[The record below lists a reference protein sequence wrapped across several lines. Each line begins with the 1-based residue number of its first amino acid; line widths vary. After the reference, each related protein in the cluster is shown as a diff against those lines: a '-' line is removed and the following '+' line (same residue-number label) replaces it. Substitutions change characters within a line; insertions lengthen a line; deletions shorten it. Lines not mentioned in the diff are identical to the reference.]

1 MTATPTPTPT
11 TTALLELEGI
21 TKEYSTPSGE
31 PLRILTDLDFAIEP
45 GEVVSI
51 VGRSGQGKST
61 FLNILGLLDQP
72 TSGRFLCD
80 GRDVASLGDA
90 QTSRLRGEV
99 FGFIFQQFYL
109 SDRRSALENVAEPFL
124 YGRADEISERLQVAE
139 QLLEKVGLSHRLHA
153 RPNQL
158 SGGEQQRVAIAR
170 ALARRPR
177 IVLADEPTGS
187 LDAGTGDQ
195 VIDLLFDLVRTE
207 SLTLI
212 LVSHDETVAS
222 RADRMLVLRDGKLH
236 PGGAS

>member
-1 MTATPTPTPT
+1 M
-11 TTALLELEGI
+11 TALLELEGI
-21 TKEYSTPSGE
+21 TKEYRTPSGD
-31 PLRILTDLDFAIEP
+31 PLRILSDLDFSVEP

-61 FLNILGLLDQP
+61 FLNILGLLDRP

-80 GRDVASLGDA
+80 GNDVAGLSDSE
-90 QTSRLRGEV
+90 TSHLRGGF

-124 YGRADEISERLQVAE
+124 YGRSDAVGERLQVAE
-139 QLLEKVGLSHRLHA
+139 SLLDKVALSHRLHA

-170 ALARRPR
+170 ALARSPR

-187 LDAGTGDQ
+187 LDVGTGEQ
-195 VIDLLFDLVRTE
+195 VIDLLLNLVRTE

-212 LVSHDETVAS
+212 LVTHDETVAS
-222 RADRMLVLRDGKLH
+222 RADRTLILSDGKLH
-236 PGGAS
+236 PGGSI